1 MTLMALLSMIMDGP
15 AAAVIGLIG
24 LRVSP
29 HFDRP
34 WTAKSVV
41 AFWNKHWVRAAPR
54 SLCAL
59 VALVPWSL
67 LLARSLWVHSFWFRS
82 AQCTSAAQWEA
93 CVIFRCCRAWCS
105 HAWRHAASYMCAN
118 RGC

>member
-59 VALVPWSL
+59 GSL
-67 LLARSLWVHSFWFRS
+67 LLARSLCVCVLAAVLRC
-82 AQCTSAAQWEA
+82 AQCTTAAQLQTCGVPIESSVA
-93 CVIFRCCRAWCS
+93 QPCMESCCALHVRQ
-105 HAWRHAASYMCAN
+105 
-118 RGC
+118 